1 MILLFNER
9 WFILLNYSSLNMARP
24 SRKEILQDFR
34 TRSLLEATR
43 KVLANEGF
51 EAVTM
56 ERVAHEAGI
65 TKGGIYLYFR
75 NKDQMIFT
83 ALEEIASEMMQEIE
97 TRLDPAAHPWERL
110 CQVVSAQLD
119 SMERHKDVLRTLLL
133 IRWVMSNSRQ
143 RKKWQRLLK
152 YRHRHLERIR
162 QILED
167 GLKQKAFS
175 PIDTA
180 AGAFYINEMAIGTA
194 QRRMMGLSGSTLEED
209 RQSLIEFIKPLVLE
223 QKSLST

>member
-1 MILLFNER
+1 
-9 WFILLNYSSLNMARP
+9 MARP

-43 KVLANEGF
+43 KILADEGF

-56 ERVAHEAGI
+56 ERVAQEAGI

-83 ALEEIASEMMQEIE
+83 ALEEIASEMMQEID
-97 TRLDPAAHPWERL
+97 TRVDPRGYPWERL
-110 CQVVSAQLD
+110 CQVLSAQLD

-133 IRWVMSNSRQ
+133 IRWHMGNSRQ

-152 YRHRHLERIR
+152 YRAKHLERLR
-162 QILED
+162 AILDE
-167 GLKQKAFS
+167 GLRTNIFRLL
-175 PIDTA
+175 DTA
-180 AGAFYINEMAIGTA
+180 AGAFYINEMTIGIA
-194 QRRMMGLSGSTLEED
+194 QRRMMGLSGSSLEED
-209 RQSLIEFIKPLVLE
+209 RQSLIEFIKPLVLD
-223 QKSLST
+223 QKTLST

>member
-1 MILLFNER
+1 
-9 WFILLNYSSLNMARP
+9 MARP

-43 KVLANEGF
+43 KTLANEGF

-56 ERVAHEAGI
+56 ERVAQEAGI
-65 TKGGIYLYFR
+65 AKGGIYLYFR

-83 ALEEIASEMMQEIE
+83 ALEEIASEMTQEID
-97 TRLDPAAHPWERL
+97 TQMDPGAHPWERL

-133 IRWVMSNSRQ
+133 IRWHMGNSRQ

-152 YRHRHLERIR
+152 YRTRHLERIR
-162 QILED
+162 AILDE
-167 GLKQKAFS
+167 GLRANIFRLL
-175 PIDTA
+175 DTA

-194 QRRMMGLSGSTLEED
+194 QRRMMGLSGSSLEED
-209 RQSLIEFIKPLVLE
+209 RRSLIEFIKPLVLD
-223 QKSLST
+223 QKTLST